1 MAKKGGGKRIAR
13 KRLEQL
19 RREINFHNYRY
30 HVVESPVVS
39 DYEFDML
46 LRELQELEQ
55 EYPDLITPD
64 SPSQRA
70 GAGVSERFIRVQ
82 HPAPILSLGNAFNGE
97 EVRAWYQRILKL
109 DHRVSDA
116 EFVVEP
122 KLDGLTVVLHYE
134 NGIFTLGST
143 RGDGEFGEDITVNLR
158 TVKSLPLQIPVD
170 EKSNVRA
177 PNRLVVRGEAL
188 ITRSDFD
195 EMNRK
200 LLEAGERAYAN
211 PRNTASGT
219 LRQLNPAETAAKP
232 ISLLCYSIIATDGQM
247 PSTQWEA
254 LQYLEELGFPITD
267 GVSLSEGIESA
278 IHAGEAWVERRDA
291 LPYELDGV
299 VLKINDL
306 NLFQELGVVGKD
318 PRGAVALKFPA
329 QIVTTKLQDIGLN
342 VGRTGVVTPYAI
354 LEPVI
359 VGGVTVR
366 KATLHNFDFIAEK
379 DIRVGDRLEI
389 KRAGDVIP
397 YVIGPVEAVRDGSE
411 KAYVIPE
418 KCPFCDQKLEQF
430 PGEVAIYCV
439 NGACPVQLVRNI
451 EYFASRGA
459 MDIEG
464 MGIKI
469 AEQLVEQGLVKDVA
483 DLFTL
488 TNEDFLT
495 LEGFADKKA
504 VNLVQSIQASRSRDL
519 GRLVAALGIRGVG
532 DVVANDLAR
541 NFNRLE
547 KLAIA
552 TVAELE
558 ALEGIGPN
566 IAHAIV
572 DWYAQPSNKTI
583 LKKLNAVGP
592 WETSQTGADAWVEQT
607 FSGLTF
613 VLTGSLSEMKR
624 PEAKALIESRGGKVT
639 RSVSRRTD
647 YLVAG
652 ESPGSKLDKAKSLG
666 VEVLDEPG
674 LVALLE
680 QGRSE

>member
-1 MAKKGGGKRIAR
+1 MAKKGEGMRAAR

-19 RREINFHNYRY
+19 RQEINFHNYRY
-30 HVVESPVVS
+30 HVVDSPVVS

-55 EYPDLITPD
+55 EYPDLITSD

-70 GAGVSERFIRVQ
+70 GAGLSERFTRVQ

-109 DHRVSDA
+109 NQRVSNS

-134 NGIFTLGST
+134 NGIFILGST
-143 RGDGEFGEDITVNLR
+143 RGDGEFGEDITANLR
-158 TVKSLPLQIPVD
+158 TVNSLPLQIPVD
-170 EKSNVRA
+170 QKSNLQA

-188 ITRSDFD
+188 IMRSDFD
-195 EMNRK
+195 EMNKR
-200 LLEAGERAYAN
+200 LLEAGERTYVN

-219 LRQLNPAETAAKP
+219 LRQLNPAATAAKP

-254 LQYLEELGFPITD
+254 LHYLEELGFPITD
-267 GVSLSEGIESA
+267 GVSLREDIESA
-278 IHAGEAWVERRDA
+278 IHAGDAWVERRDA
-291 LPYELDGV
+291 LPFEVDGV

-329 QIVTTKLQDIGLN
+329 QIVTTMLQDIGLN

-379 DIRVGDRLEI
+379 DIRVGDRVEI

-439 NGACPVQLVRNI
+439 NAACPVQLVRNI
-451 EYFASRGA
+451 EHFASRGA

-464 MGIKI
+464 LGIKI

-483 DLFTL
+483 DLYSL
-488 TNEDFLT
+488 TKEDFLS

-504 VNLVQSIQASRSRDL
+504 ENLVLSIQTSRNRDL
-519 GRLVAALGIRGVG
+519 RRLVAALGIRGVG
-532 DVVANDLAR
+532 EVVANDLAG
-541 NFNRLE
+541 NFNELE
-547 KLAIA
+547 KLATA
-552 TVAELE
+552 TITELE

-566 IAHAIV
+566 IAQAIV
-572 DWYAQPSNKTI
+572 DWFAQPSNKII

-592 WETSQTGADAWVEQT
+592 WETSQIDAEAEVEQT
-607 FSGLTF
+607 LSGLTF
-613 VLTGSLSEMKR
+613 VITGTLSSMKR
-624 PEAKALIESRGGKVT
+624 SEAKALIERYGGKVT
-639 RSVSRRTD
+639 GSVSKSTN

-666 VEVLDEPG
+666 VEVLDEPN
-674 LVALLE
+674 LIALLE
-680 QGRSE
+680 QNRTE